1 MDSVKWNRRTPQS
14 KRKITPR
21 SISLSSSTT
30 VGKKNPFRNYSPKK
44 QSLKKNDFL
53 PKDPNASIIRQLSEV
68 VKKSASYILKSIG
81 ISQKELRPFLE
92 NAYRTFFVSF
102 DKWMKETK
110 MSFRKANEK
119 EPYLNLLKARL
130 EESEGKMIPL
140 MNESRKWK
148 KVKPKTIQVNIPV
161 LKELEKIDYKSDPDQ
176 YSETIDDIINYLDEI
191 SIFNQNKKAKLC
203 EIRDICEQI
212 GEELRTTIEVN
223 FQKQLNLCL
232 QLTPISCI

>member
-53 PKDPNASIIRQLSEV
+53 PKDPNAPIIRQLSEV

-148 KVKPKTIQVNIPV
+148 KVKPKTIQVNIP
-161 LKELEKIDYKSDPDQ
+161 
-176 YSETIDDIINYLDEI
+176 EI
-191 SIFNQNKKAKLC
+191 GRA
-203 EIRDICEQI
+203 
-212 GEELRTTIEVN
+212 
-223 FQKQLNLCL
+223 
-232 QLTPISCI
+232 SCRERV